1 MASRSKNKTTFAK
14 LAREGRLRE
23 RRMEKAARK
32 EARKRAAEDPSQ
44 PGDTDPDENADG
56 ELASPNAD
64 GELASPVVTSD
75 G

>member
-32 EARKRAAEDPSQ
+32 DARKRAAEDPFSQ
-44 PGDTDPDENADG
+44 TGDAPMGEDG
-56 ELASPNAD
+56 QDELASPAD
-64 GELASPVVTSD
+64 DAAEDRQPSS
-75 G
+75 